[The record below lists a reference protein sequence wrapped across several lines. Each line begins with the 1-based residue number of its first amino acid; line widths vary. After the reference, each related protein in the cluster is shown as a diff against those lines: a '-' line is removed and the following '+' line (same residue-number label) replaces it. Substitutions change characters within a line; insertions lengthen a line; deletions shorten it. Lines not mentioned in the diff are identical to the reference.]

1 MIRIVEEL
9 SLSLCIEIKK
19 IEIMEFDGSKI
30 DYSKISNVVVSGIDF
45 EDYPDFCDAY
55 IVSADYDGEP
65 MTDLEIDELNQDG
78 EFVNESVFKQVF

>member
-1 MIRIVEEL
+1 
-9 SLSLCIEIKK
+9 
-19 IEIMEFDGSKI
+19 MEFDGSKI
-30 DYSKISNVVVSGIDF
+30 DFSKISNVVVSGIDF

-55 IVSADYDGEP
+55 IVSADYDGVP